1 MKKIFL
7 AVFTIAL
14 LYINGTAQTYIQGGI
29 NLANITKTTNGQ
41 TEDNNMLTSF
51 NAGILGRF
59 GLSKVI
65 DLETGLLFTGKGSK
79 AETYFVNGS
88 TSDNY
93 VKTKFNPFYIEV
105 PLNLVVR
112 VPLQKTH
119 GLFFNAG
126 PYAAIG
132 VGGKSS
138 SESKILGLTSSSEND
153 IKFSNDNPFT
163 SKQEDASYYK
173 LKRFD
178 FGLNVGGG
186 FDLGKLLLKVNYG
199 YGLTKIN
206 STESNN
212 ASDDKNKYRTLSF
225 SIGIPIGK

>member
-1 MKKIFL
+1 MKKIL
-7 AVFTIAL
+7 FTAFAFAML
-14 LYINGTAQTYIQGGI
+14 SNVSAQLYVQGGV
-29 NLANITKTTNGQ
+29 NFANITKTTEGQ

-59 GLSKVI
+59 GLSSMV
-65 DLETGLLFTGKGSK
+65 DLESGLLFTGKGSK
-79 AETYFVNGS
+79 AETYFTAGS
-88 TSDNY
+88 TTDNY
-93 VKTKFNPFYIEV
+93 VKTKFNPYYIEV

-112 VPLQKTH
+112 LAVKGTK
-119 GLFFNAG
+119 GLFFHGG

-132 VGGKSS
+132 IGGKSTTDEKLLGIS
-138 SESKILGLTSSSEND
+138 SHSEND
-153 IKFSNDNPFT
+153 IEFADDDPFT
-163 SKQEDASYYK
+163 SRQEDASYYK

-186 FDLGKLLLKVNYG
+186 FDLGKLLLKANYG

-212 ASDDKNKYRTLSF
+212 ASDDKNKYRTISF
-225 SIGIPIGK
+225 SVGIPLGK

>member
-1 MKKIFL
+1 MKKLL
-7 AVFTIAL
+7 AAAL
-14 LYINGTAQTYIQGGI
+14 ALAMLTNVKAQVYIQGGV
-29 NLANITKTTNGQ
+29 NLANITKTTSGQ

-59 GLSKVI
+59 GLSKVV
-65 DLETGLLFTGKGSK
+65 DLESGLLFTGKGSK
-79 AETYFVNGS
+79 AQTYY
-88 TSDNY
+88 TSGNTTDNY
-93 VKTKFNPFYIEV
+93 VITKFNPYYIEV
-105 PLNLVVR
+105 PLNVVVR
-112 VPLQKTH
+112 VPVKGTH

-132 VGGKSS
+132 VAGKSTTDQ
-138 SESKILGLTSSSEND
+138 KILGISSHSENT
-153 IKFSNDNPFT
+153 IQYANDNPFT
-163 SKQEDASYYK
+163 SRQEDASYYK

-178 FGLNVGGG
+178 FGVNVGGG

-212 ASDDKNKYRTLSF
+212 ASDDKNKYRTVSF
-225 SIGIPIGK
+225 SVGIPIGK

>member
-1 MKKIFL
+1 MKTLLVTAL
-7 AVFTIAL
+7 AIAMFTNAKAQ
-14 LYINGTAQTYIQGGI
+14 LYLQGGV
-29 NLANITKTTNGQ
+29 NLANITKTTEGQ
-41 TEDNNMLTSF
+41 TEDNNMLTTF
-51 NAGILGRF
+51 NAGILSRF
-59 GLSKVI
+59 GLSKMV
-65 DLETGLLFTGKGSK
+65 DLESGLLFTGRGSK
-79 AETYFVNGS
+79 AETYFTSGS
-88 TSDNY
+88 TTDNY
-93 VKTKFNPFYIEV
+93 VKTKFNPYYIEV

-119 GLFFNAG
+119 GLFFHAG
-126 PYAAIG
+126 PYAAMG
-132 VGGKSS
+132 VAGKSTTDQ
-138 SESKILGLTSSSEND
+138 KLLGLSSHSEND
-153 IKFSNDNPFT
+153 IAFANDDPFT
-163 SKQEDASYYK
+163 SRQEDASYYK

-225 SIGIPIGK
+225 SVGVPIGK